1 VSKKNKLG
9 MQTGE
14 INLQILLKN
23 MEPILHQGE
32 YVFCTVSALET
43 INLSKVISIFKE
55 QDAITVILPKQAA
68 DQAGLKY
75 TATMGWITLNV
86 HSSLEAVGLTATFSQ
101 ALAAEGISCNVVA
114 AYYHDHIFINF
125 EYAEKAMSALRKL
138 AETNQVLSVSDSAGQ
153 K

>member
-43 INLSKVISIFKE
+43 IN
-55 QDAITVILPKQAA
+55 AITVILPKQAA

>member
-1 VSKKNKLG
+1 

-23 MEPILHQGE
+23 MEPILHHGE
-32 YVFCTVSALET
+32 YVFCTVSALE
-43 INLSKVISIFKE
+43 NGDLSKVISIFKE
-55 QDAITVILPKQAA
+55 QEAITVILPKQVA

-114 AYYHDHIFINF
+114 AYYHDHIFVN
-125 EYAEKAMSALRKL
+125 YRDTDKAMSVLRKL
-138 AETNQVLSVSDSAGQ
+138 AEINQGLSLSDSAGQ
-153 K
+153 KQTP